1 MVVDNTYKEVT
12 SDDMTIKRM
21 KLKHLSINTNINI
34 NIMIP
39 HIYDFVSDSYSN
51 NSKSS

>member
-1 MVVDNTYKEVT
+1 
-12 SDDMTIKRM
+12 M
-21 KLKHLSINTNINI
+21 KLKHLSIHTNI

-39 HIYDFVSDSYSN
+39 HIYDFIGDSYSN